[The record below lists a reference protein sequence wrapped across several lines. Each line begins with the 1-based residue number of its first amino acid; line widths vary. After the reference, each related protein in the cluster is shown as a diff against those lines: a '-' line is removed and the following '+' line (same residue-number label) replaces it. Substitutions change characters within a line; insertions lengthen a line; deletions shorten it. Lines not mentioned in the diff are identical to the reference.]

1 MSTMS
6 PELALVDPELR
17 AEAVARLPPIYVNAF
32 LDFPEVPAFPMA
44 PPAVRTPRF
53 RPSAALA
60 YLALSIART
69 AVFDLVVFASV
80 FALVLLASAISYAR
94 WM

>member
-17 AEAVARLPPIYVNAF
+17 AEMVARLPPIYVNAF
-32 LDFPEVPAFPMA
+32 LEFPDSRAT
-44 PPAVRTPRF
+44 PAVCTPGF

-60 YLALSIART
+60 YLAWSIART
-69 AVFDLVVFASV
+69 AVFDAVVFVSV
-80 FALVLLASAISYAR
+80 FAVVLLASAIA
-94 WM
+94 

>member
-1 MSTMS
+1 MS

-17 AEAVARLPPIYVNAF
+17 ADAVARLPPIYVNSF
-32 LDFPEVPAFPMA
+32 LEFPADPVPVAL
-44 PPAVRTPRF
+44 PAVRTRGT
-53 RPSAALA
+53 RTSAALA

-80 FALVLLASAISYAR
+80 FALVLLASAVA
-94 WM
+94 

>member
-6 PELALVDPELR
+6 PELALIDPELR

-32 LDFPEVPAFPMA
+32 LEFPEVSVLPVVLPG
-44 PPAVRTPRF
+44 VHTPGF

-69 AVFDLVVFASV
+69 AVFDLAVFASV
-80 FALVLLASAISYAR
+80 FALVLLASAIS
-94 WM
+94 

>member
-32 LDFPEVPAFPMA
+32 LDFPEVSALPVAQ
-44 PPAVRTPRF
+44 PAVRTTGF
-53 RPSAALA
+53 RPGAALA
-60 YLALSIART
+60 YLALSITRT
-69 AVFDLVVFASV
+69 ALFDLVVFASV
-80 FALVLLASAISYAR
+80 FAVVLLASAIS
-94 WM
+94 

>member
-32 LDFPEVPAFPMA
+32 LDFPEVAVSPAVE
-44 PPAVRTPRF
+44 PAVRTMGF
-53 RPSAALA
+53 RPSAVLA
-60 YLALSIART
+60 YLALSITRT
-69 AVFDLVVFASV
+69 ALFDLVVFASV
-80 FALVLLASAISYAR
+80 FALVLLASAIS
-94 WM
+94 

>member
-32 LDFPEVPAFPMA
+32 LD
-44 PPAVRTPRF
+44 VRARPIEQ
-53 RPSAALA
+53 RPSFSLSAVLA
-60 YLALSIART
+60 YLLLAVVRT
-69 AVFDLVVFASV
+69 VVFEVAVFIGVFAV
-80 FALVLLASAISYAR
+80 VLLASLIG
-94 WM
+94 